1 MAASDRSTD
10 RLAQIYFIF
19 KLYRCSCYSPR
30 TSFQV
35 IGGGRSP
42 RRPGFLRSGGG
53 AGPDRRRCE
62 LFKRPSF
69 PTFSSHAGQQAVCLP
84 SSTNEGLIEVQRRDQ
99 TGISDLVGPTRRC
112 HRGIREFAP
121 SGSYG
126 LITTV
131 VAEGFLATK
140 AERMH
145 DREIIEGEETH
156 IIRCGEICMFM
167 PHP

>member
-1 MAASDRSTD
+1 VQDLIVTLRTLQTPFIPHVLISRRST
-10 RLAQIYFIF
+10 
-19 KLYRCSCYSPR
+19 
-30 TSFQV
+30 
-35 IGGGRSP
+35 GGLSA
-42 RRPGFLRSGGG
+42 LIN
-53 AGPDRRRCE
+53 
-62 LFKRPSF
+62 
-69 PTFSSHAGQQAVCLP
+69 H
-84 SSTNEGLIEVQRRDQ
+84 EGLIEVQRRDQ

-121 SGSYG
+121 SSSYG